1 MNELSPSLRH
11 TRNGDGAIV
20 LDIDKGKMFST
31 NATGT
36 FLFELISAGL
46 DDATIVARFAQVF
59 DVPPEIAA
67 ADLSSFRTMLKEHA
81 LLAADVGQAG

>member
-20 LDIDKGKMFST
+20 MDIDKGKMFST

-36 FLFELISAGL
+36 LLFELISAGL
-46 DDATIVARFAQVF
+46 DDSTIVAKFAQAF
-59 DVPPEIAA
+59 DVAPEVAA
-67 ADLSSFRTMLKEHA
+67 ADLSSFRTMLKQHA
-81 LLAADVGQAG
+81 LMAATSERAG